1 MMSSYI
7 VFLKCLRI
15 FPFQYG
21 GTNFTVFRMV
31 DLVRP
36 DVQNILYA
44 ILRDQIET
52 QAEVLPNVPQFLD
65 TTTAI
70 IYDSVHAFSLALHQ
84 LRSVQQV
91 HQMNLDCSGP
101 ILKDLSFC
109 QSLFLLQIKI
119 NV

>member
-1 MMSSYI
+1 
-7 VFLKCLRI
+7 
-15 FPFQYG
+15 
-21 GTNFTVFRMV
+21 MV

-70 IYDSVHAFSLALHQ
+70 IYDSVHAFALALHQ

-91 HQMNLDCSGP
+91 HQMNLDCSGQ
-101 ILKDLSFC
+101 ILKDLSIFVSSTNHNKC
-109 QSLFLLQIKI
+109 MNQDFEYNGSLE
-119 NV
+119 NR